1 MKSVNRNY
9 IFFFLCLIMIISGV
23 HAQEEVS
30 RTPKNQISIRHD
42 NDFVLF
48 TDRYYSTGLFLTYR
62 RALSK
67 GIFNNGKEQLNFEF
81 RQQAYTP
88 DNIDTEEIIK
98 LDRPYA
104 GFSGLTSGWS
114 IAKKASFLHV
124 KGLIG
129 ISGPSSRAG
138 AFQRWF
144 HRNVVFVSVPTWFTE
159 IEDSFHA
166 NFEVD
171 YAVEAILAPNPF
183 GVRLAFQASGAYGTK
198 DQYFQPQ
205 VNLFLGRRSDIDSS
219 IAYDQVGSTVREIYL
234 NLHFEYR
241 FVGQNALLEGSGP
254 DDASLYTIE
263 PNSKVFRWGFGLYHR
278 FNKNDYKFSYQFLA
292 EEANEITTHQYLT
305 ISYGRSF

>member
-1 MKSVNRNY
+1 MKSVNKTY
-9 IFFFLCLIMIISGV
+9 IFFFLFLNSIIGSLY
-23 HAQEEVS
+23 AQEGAS
-30 RTPKNQISIRHD
+30 KSPKNQISIRHD

-62 RALSK
+62 RALTK
-67 GIFNNGKEQLNFEF
+67 GIFANGKEQLNFEF
-81 RQQAYTP
+81 RQQAFTP
-88 DNIDTEEIIK
+88 DNIDTDELLK
-98 LDRPYA
+98 VDRPYA
-104 GFSGLTSGWS
+104 GFSGITSGWS
-114 IAKKASFLHV
+114 LARNASFLHV
-124 KGLIG
+124 KGLVG
-129 ISGPSSRAG
+129 LSGPSSGAG
-138 AFQRWF
+138 DFQQWF

-171 YAVEAILAPNPF
+171 YAVETILAPNPF

-205 VNLFLGRRSDIDSS
+205 LNAYFGRRNNIDSS
-219 IAYDQVGSTVREIYL
+219 IAYDQVGSTDREIYF

-241 FVGQNALLEGSGP
+241 FVGQNALLEGNGP

-263 PNSKVFRWGFGLYHR
+263 PNNKVFRWGFGLYHR

>member
-1 MKSVNRNY
+1 M
-9 IFFFLCLIMIISGV
+9 MIVSSR
-23 HAQEEVS
+23 AQEEVS
-30 RTPKNQISIRHD
+30 SGPKNQISIRHD

-62 RALSK
+62 RALNN
-67 GIFNNGKEQLNFEF
+67 GIFSNGKEQLNFEF
-81 RQQAYTP
+81 RQQAFTP
-88 DNIDTEEIIK
+88 DNIDTEEIFK

-114 IAKKASFLHV
+114 LARNASFLHV
-124 KGLIG
+124 KGLVG
-129 ISGPSSRAG
+129 LSGPSSGAG

-171 YAVEAILAPNPF
+171 YAVETILAPNPF

-205 VNLFLGRRSDIDSS
+205 VNAYFGRRSDIDSS
-219 IAYDQVGSTVREIYL
+219 IAYDQVGATDREIYF

-241 FVGQNALLEGSGP
+241 FVGRNALLEGNGAN
-254 DDASLYTIE
+254 DASLYTIE
-263 PNSKVFRWGFGLYHR
+263 PNNKVFRWGFGLYHR

-292 EEANEITTHQYLT
+292 EEASEITTHQYLT

>member
-1 MKSVNRNY
+1 MKFVIKTFILFFIFLNTWTMDSIAQDTSVS
-9 IFFFLCLIMIISGV
+9 I
-23 HAQEEVS
+23 
-30 RTPKNQISIRHD
+30 PKNQISIRHD

-62 RALSK
+62 RALSN
-67 GIFNNGKEQLNFEF
+67 GIFNIGKEQLNFEF
-81 RQQAYTP
+81 RQQAFTP
-88 DNIDTEEIIK
+88 DNIDTEEVLKI
-98 LDRPYA
+98 DRPYA

-114 IAKKASFLHV
+114 LARKSSFLHV
-124 KGLIG
+124 KGLLG
-129 ISGPSSRAG
+129 LVGPSSGAG

-159 IEDSFHA
+159 IENSFLA

-183 GVRLAFQASGAYGTK
+183 GVRLAFQASGAYGSK

-205 VNLFLGRRSDIDSS
+205 ISAFLGRRSDIDSS
-219 IAYDQVGSTVREIYL
+219 IAYDQVGSTEREIYF

-241 FVGQNALLEGSGP
+241 YVGKNALLEGNGVNDNSI
-254 DDASLYTIE
+254 YTIE
-263 PNSKVFRWGFGLYHR
+263 PNSRVFRWGFGLYHR

-292 EEANEITTHQYLT
+292 EEANEITRHQYLT